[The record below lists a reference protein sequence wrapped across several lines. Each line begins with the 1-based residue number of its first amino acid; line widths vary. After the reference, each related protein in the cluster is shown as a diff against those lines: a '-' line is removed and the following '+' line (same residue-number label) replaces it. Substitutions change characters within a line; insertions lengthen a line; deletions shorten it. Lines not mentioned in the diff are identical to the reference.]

1 MDIKVD
7 NITSTKNFTN
17 STCTPTVNIGE
28 FTLYSLIPA
37 ALIVV
42 VLSFTIQR
50 VKRRHYC
57 NGYPGLVHP
66 IDFLRYD
73 RNRFAHA
80 AAFGATAGG
89 CLQIFEK
96 KFYIFGISASSSSW
110 LMMLD
115 SLAAV
120 LVIGFSYYPI
130 FACLSTDYEILGSV
144 LGLFYTLSWLII
156 KLITVIECPNGM
168 ATDDNFIAYIGV
180 PGYSVLSNLPEIC
193 CLSYISFTFI
203 RNFMQRI
210 RNQQTDT
217 KAVLFVASVHQ
228 FAHVRSILKF
238 TKRYYRNRNTD
249 DTTQSSTTTKLVRK
263 FMYHP
268 KAEFKYPTRILATF
282 LVAQIAVYK
291 IAFVYGFV
299 GFESFRILKG
309 IFYVGEYLK
318 LANVHNPKQ
327 NASLSETHRLFTL
340 ITQGIA
346 VLQVSWTVATI
357 SSCLLILF
365 YSLHM
370 ISCIR
375 KHLLRLY
382 CGSTSFLPQK
392 KFSPTL
398 TMAHSLRYS
407 GYQIGYILWG
417 FIISQVFLFVIAV
430 LVAYFIV
437 LPIMGEIPPVLLNFL
452 VSIWPSIAFSAAAY
466 FIQYLLS
473 RYCLLKNR
481 GKDGLVVDNRRLLSN
496 AAYFLF
502 FYNIILGLFSALFR
516 LLESLVLG
524 ILFISRLDKSL
535 LIRGY
540 ESWDSG
546 YNAYLG
552 FLHVEYHYNH
562 PGAAVFC
569 QLLIDSIKDDSS
581 VNNRNSINTYVEEGH
596 QASSQRANRTISRL
610 ARNRWLVAVT
620 LLNNKSLIDHR
631 RTKFIDTFTLSK
643 RNNNDSDDDLL
654 LFQE

>member
-1 MDIKVD
+1 MATRSRPNQSPLQLCSDLSSSPYKCIPLL
-7 NITSTKNFTN
+7 N

-110 LMMLD
+110 LM
-115 SLAAV
+115 
-120 LVIGFSYYPI
+120 
-130 FACLSTDYEILGSV
+130 
-144 LGLFYTLSWLII
+144 
-156 KLITVIECPNGM
+156 K
-168 ATDDNFIAYIGV
+168 
-180 PGYSVLSNLPEIC
+180 
-193 CLSYISFTFI
+193 
-203 RNFMQRI
+203 
-210 RNQQTDT
+210 
-217 KAVLFVASVHQ
+217 
-228 FAHVRSILKF
+228 
-238 TKRYYRNRNTD
+238 
-249 DTTQSSTTTKLVRK
+249 
-263 FMYHP
+263 
-268 KAEFKYPTRILATF
+268 FKYPTRILATF

-309 IFYVGEYLK
+309 VFYVGEYLK

-524 ILFISRLDKSL
+524 VLFISRLDKSL

-581 VNNRNSINTYVEEGH
+581 VNSRNSINTYVEEDK
-596 QASSQRANRTISRL
+596 TITQSKFKRIDPSG
-610 ARNRWLVAVT
+610 RI
-620 LLNNKSLIDHR
+620 SLH
-631 RTKFIDTFTLSK
+631 SK
-643 RNNNDSDDDLL
+643 WCMSEMITEDWPGTECQSKK
-654 LFQE
+654 